1 MSQSDGAAA
10 LCSRLTALGYAC
22 HKTVRLYG
30 EELELT
36 SDPSPDGDGFSVE
49 GIARSSGKLTRMR
62 LPRPVIQVVTRELE
76 AARTRIA

>member
-1 MSQSDGAAA
+1 MSQSDGTSAV
-10 LCSRLTALGYAC
+10 CSRLTALGYAC

-49 GIARSSGKLTRMR
+49 GIARKSGKLTRMR
-62 LPRPVIQVVTRELE
+62 IPRPVLQVVKRDLE
-76 AARTRIA
+76 ARARIA